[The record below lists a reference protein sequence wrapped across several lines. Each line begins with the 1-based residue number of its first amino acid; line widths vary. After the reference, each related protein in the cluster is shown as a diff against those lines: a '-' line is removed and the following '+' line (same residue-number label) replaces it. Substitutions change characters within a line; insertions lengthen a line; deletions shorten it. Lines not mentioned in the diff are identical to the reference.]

1 MKDYL
6 TPTRDRV
13 RFRNQ
18 SVTKILYYGKR
29 EIIEVFWLKQ
39 FSFII
44 AIFFISNILL
54 SAFDQEA

>member
-29 EIIEVFWLKQ
+29 EIIEVFWLK
-39 FSFII
+39 
-44 AIFFISNILL
+44 
-54 SAFDQEA
+54 